1 MKPIGYWL
9 KHLDTLIDAD
19 FERALADSG
28 LSRRHWQ
35 ILHSLNAGPR
45 STGELTAALRPF
57 WAEGA
62 ITLDDALEALRA
74 RGWVVRAAGDGPYAL
89 TPLGADGHA
98 AVAERIGVTR
108 RRLMDGMTDEQYTE
122 TVRVLSRMAANLES
136 ASSAV

>member
-1 MKPIGYWL
+1 MPSPWTTPWKP
-9 KHLDTLIDAD
+9 
-19 FERALADSG
+19 SG
-28 LSRRHWQ
+28 PG
-35 ILHSLNAGPR
+35 AGW
-45 STGELTAALRPF
+45 S
-57 WAEGA
+57 
-62 ITLDDALEALRA
+62 
-74 RGWVVRAAGDGPYAL
+74 RAAGDGPYAL